1 VIWSIVLIVL
11 GLLFLAHNL
20 DFIQW
25 KQLRDLLSIWWP
37 LILIAVGLAQRG
49 RRRK

>member
-1 VIWSIVLIVL
+1 MIWSIVLIVL

-37 LILIAVGLAQRG
+37 LILIAVGLAQLG